1 MGRLVKIQS
10 ISDVITNSSSE
21 VYLIAATE
29 KFKEAFKGFENCFDA
44 IFLTE
49 EDIKK
54 YLIEKNIWEIES
66 DLDNVDIIDHN
77 PLADYTLMD
86 TLESIGKTKEEIVEF
101 FFPIYKPLLG
111 YAIWTQ
117 EDTYRWDPLI
127 NYINDKT
134 RDHDKD
140 TVEFARY

>member
-21 VYLIAATE
+21 VYLMATTE
-29 KFKEAFKGFENCFDA
+29 KFKEAFKGFEKYFRA

-54 YLIEKNIWEIES
+54 YLIEKDIWEIES
-66 DLDNVDIIDHN
+66 DLDYVDIIDHN
-77 PLADYTLMD
+77 PLADFNLMD
-86 TLESIGKTKEEIVEF
+86 SLENIGKTKEEIVEF
-101 FFPIYKPLLG
+101 FFPVYKPLLG

-117 EDTYRWDPLI
+117 EDTYRWDPLV

-134 RDHDKD
+134 RKD
-140 TVEFARY
+140 EDSIEVTHT

>member
-29 KFKEAFKGFENCFDA
+29 KFKEAFKGFENYFNA

-54 YLIEKNIWEIES
+54 YLIEKDIWEIES
-66 DLDNVDIIDHN
+66 DLDNIDIIDHN
-77 PLADYTLMD
+77 PLSDFNLMD
-86 TLESIGKTKEEIVEF
+86 TLKGIGKTKEEIVEF

-117 EDTYRWDPLI
+117 EDIYRWDPLI
-127 NYINDKT
+127 NYINDKD
-134 RDHDKD
+134 RDHEKD
-140 TVEFARY
+140 TVQKARY

>member
-29 KFKEAFKGFENCFDA
+29 KFKEAFKGFENCFDV

-66 DLDNVDIIDHN
+66 DLDYVDIIDHN
-77 PLADYTLMD
+77 PLADFNLMD
-86 TLESIGKTKEEIVEF
+86 SLENIGKTKEEIVEF
-101 FFPIYKPLLG
+101 FFPVYKPLLG

-117 EDTYRWDPLI
+117 EDTYRWDPLV

-134 RDHDKD
+134 RKD
-140 TVEFARY
+140 EDTIEVTHT

>member
-21 VYLIAATE
+21 VYLMATTE
-29 KFKEAFKGFENCFDA
+29 KFKEAFKGFEKYFRA

-54 YLIEKNIWEIES
+54 YLLEKDIWEIES
-66 DLDNVDIIDHN
+66 DLDYVDIIDHN
-77 PLADYTLMD
+77 PLADFNLMD
-86 TLESIGKTKEEIVEF
+86 SLENIGKTKEEIVEF
-101 FFPIYKPLLG
+101 FFPVYKPLLG
-111 YAIWTQ
+111 YAIRTQ
-117 EDTYRWDPLI
+117 EDTYRWDPLV

-134 RDHDKD
+134 RKD
-140 TVEFARY
+140 EDTIEVTHT

>member
-29 KFKEAFKGFENCFDA
+29 KFKEAFKGFENYFDA

-77 PLADYTLMD
+77 PLADYNLMN

>member
-54 YLIEKNIWEIES
+54 YLIEKDIWEIES
-66 DLDNVDIIDHN
+66 DLGNIDIIDHN
-77 PLADYTLMD
+77 PLANYELMD
-86 TLESIGKTKEEIVEF
+86 TLEDIGKTKEEIIDF
-101 FFPIYKPLLG
+101 FFPVYKPLLG

-134 RDHDKD
+134 RDYDKD
-140 TVEFARY
+140 TVKIARY

>member
-1 MGRLVKIQS
+1 MGKLVKIQS

-29 KFKEAFKGFENCFDA
+29 KFKEAFKGFENYFNA

-54 YLIEKNIWEIES
+54 YLIEKDIWEIES
-66 DLDNVDIIDHN
+66 DLDNIDIIDHN
-77 PLADYTLMD
+77 PLADYNLMD
-86 TLESIGKTKEEIVEF
+86 TLNSIGKTKEEIVEF

-127 NYINDKT
+127 NYINDKD
-134 RDHDKD
+134 RDHEKD
-140 TVEFARY
+140 TVQIARY

>member
-21 VYLIAATE
+21 VYLMAVTD
-29 KFKEAFKGFENCFDA
+29 KFRESFKGFESYFRA
-44 IFLTE
+44 MFLTE

-54 YLIEKNIWEIES
+54 YLLEKSIWEIEEE
-66 DLDNVDIIDHN
+66 LDNVDIINHN
-77 PLADYTLMD
+77 PLANYELMD
-86 TLESIGKTKEEIVEF
+86 TLEDIGKTKEEIIEF

>member
-1 MGRLVKIQS
+1 MGKLVKIQS
-10 ISDVITNSSSE
+10 ISDIITNSSSE
-21 VYLIAATE
+21 VYLMAVTE
-29 KFKEAFKGFENCFDA
+29 KFKETFKGFENYFSA

-54 YLIEKNIWEIES
+54 YLIEKDIWEIES
-66 DLDNVDIIDHN
+66 DLDYVDIINHN
-77 PLADYTLMD
+77 PLANFDLMD
-86 TLESIGKTKEEIVEF
+86 TLEDIGKTKEEIVEF

-117 EDTYRWDPLI
+117 EDTYRWDPLV

-134 RDHDKD
+134 RKDED
-140 TVEFARY
+140 TVKITHT

>member
-21 VYLIAATE
+21 VYLMAVTD
-29 KFKEAFKGFENCFDA
+29 KFRESFKGFEGYFRA
-44 IFLTE
+44 MFLTE

-54 YLIEKNIWEIES
+54 YLLEKSIWEIEEE
-66 DLDNVDIIDHN
+66 LDNVDIINHN
-77 PLADYTLMD
+77 PLANYELID
-86 TLESIGKTKEEIVEF
+86 TLEDIGKTKEEIVEF

>member
-29 KFKEAFKGFENCFDA
+29 KFKEAFKGFENYFDA

-54 YLIEKNIWEIES
+54 YLIEKNEWDIES
-66 DLDNVDIIDHN
+66 DLDNIDIIDHN
-77 PLADYTLMD
+77 PLANYELMD
-86 TLESIGKTKEEIVEF
+86 TLGDIGKTKEEIVEF

-134 RDHDKD
+134 RDYDKD
-140 TVEFARY
+140 TVKIARY

>member
-1 MGRLVKIQS
+1 MGLVKILS

-21 VYLIAATE
+21 VYLMATTE
-29 KFKEAFKGFENCFDA
+29 KFKEAFKGFENYFNA

-54 YLIEKNIWEIES
+54 YLIEKDIWEIES
-66 DLDNVDIIDHN
+66 DLDNIDIIDHN
-77 PLADYTLMD
+77 PLADFNLMD
-86 TLESIGKTKEEIVEF
+86 TLKSIGKTKEEIVEF

-127 NYINDKT
+127 NYIDN
-134 RDHDKD
+134 H
-140 TVEFARY
+140 

>member
-21 VYLIAATE
+21 VYLMATTE
-29 KFKEAFKGFENCFDA
+29 KFKEAFKGFENCFSA

-54 YLIEKNIWEIES
+54 YLIEKDIWEIES
-66 DLDNVDIIDHN
+66 DLDYVDIIDHN
-77 PLADYTLMD
+77 PLADYCLMD
-86 TLESIGKTKEEIVEF
+86 TLENIGKTKEEIVEF

-111 YAIWTQ
+111 YAIWIQ
-117 EDTYRWDPLI
+117 EDTYRWNPLI

-134 RDHDKD
+134 RENEKD
-140 TVEFARY
+140 TIEVTHT

>member
-29 KFKEAFKGFENCFDA
+29 KFKEAFKGFENHFDA

-49 EDIKK
+49 EDIRK
-54 YLIEKNIWEIES
+54 YLIEKDIWEIES
-66 DLDNVDIIDHN
+66 DLDNIDIIDHN
-77 PLADYTLMD
+77 PLADYNLMD

-101 FFPIYKPLLG
+101 FFPIYKPLVG

-117 EDTYRWDPLI
+117 EDTYRWDPLV

-134 RDHDKD
+134 RKDED
-140 TVEFARY
+140 TVQIARY

>member
-21 VYLIAATE
+21 VYLMATTE
-29 KFKEAFKGFENCFDA
+29 KFKEAFKGFEKYFRA

-54 YLIEKNIWEIES
+54 YLIEKDIWEIES
-66 DLDNVDIIDHN
+66 DLGEVDIIQSN
-77 PLADYTLMD
+77 PLGDYYLLN
-86 TLESIGKTKEEIVEF
+86 TLENIGKTKEEIVEF
-101 FFPIYKPLLG
+101 FFPVYKPLLG

-117 EDTYRWDPLI
+117 EDTYRWDPLV

-134 RDHDKD
+134 RKD
-140 TVEFARY
+140 EDTIEVTHT

>member
-21 VYLIAATE
+21 VYLMATTE
-29 KFKEAFKGFENCFDA
+29 KFKEAFKGFEKYFRA

-54 YLIEKNIWEIES
+54 YLIEKDIWEIES
-66 DLDNVDIIDHN
+66 DLDYVDIIDHN
-77 PLADYTLMD
+77 PLADFNLMD
-86 TLESIGKTKEEIVEF
+86 SLKGIGKTKEEIVEF
-101 FFPIYKPLLG
+101 FFPVYKPLLG

-117 EDTYRWDPLI
+117 EDTYRWDPLV

-134 RDHDKD
+134 RKD
-140 TVEFARY
+140 EDTIEVTHT

>member
-29 KFKEAFKGFENCFDA
+29 KFKEAFKGFENYFDA

-77 PLADYTLMD
+77 PLADYNLMD

>member
-21 VYLIAATE
+21 VYLMATTE
-29 KFKEAFKGFENCFDA
+29 KFKEAFKGFEKYFRA

-54 YLIEKNIWEIES
+54 YLIEKDIWEIES
-66 DLDNVDIIDHN
+66 DLDYVDIIDHN
-77 PLADYTLMD
+77 PLADFNLMD
-86 TLESIGKTKEEIVEF
+86 SLENIGKTKEEIVEF
-101 FFPIYKPLLG
+101 FFPVYKPLLG

-117 EDTYRWDPLI
+117 EDTYRWDPLV

-134 RDHDKD
+134 RKD
-140 TVEFARY
+140 EDTIEVTHT

>member
-29 KFKEAFKGFENCFDA
+29 KFKEAFKGFENCFDV

-77 PLADYTLMD
+77 PLADYNLMN

>member
-29 KFKEAFKGFENCFDA
+29 KFKEAFKGFENCFNV

-77 PLADYTLMD
+77 PLADYNLMD